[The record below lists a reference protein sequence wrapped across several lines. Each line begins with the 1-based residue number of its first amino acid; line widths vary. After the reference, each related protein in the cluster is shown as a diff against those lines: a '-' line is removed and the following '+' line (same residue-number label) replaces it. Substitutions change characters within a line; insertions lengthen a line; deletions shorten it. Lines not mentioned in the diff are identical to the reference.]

1 MPSIEWN
8 GAQIAEK
15 MREATLAGADETLE
29 AAAETARSDHN
40 WQSQTGTAEESIQA
54 QPASLSGAGVEG
66 QFGSYGPDAVYFIWL
81 ETGSSSISADDTLRR
96 AADSEFPKL
105 AERIA
110 SNFGG

>member
-1 MPSIEWN
+1 MPSLEWN
-8 GAQIAEK
+8 GTQVAER

-29 AAAETARSDHN
+29 AAAEAARSDHN

-54 QPASLSGAGVEG
+54 QPASLSGKGVEG
-66 QFGSYGPDAVYFIWL
+66 QFGSYGPDAVHMIFL
-81 ETGSSSISADDTLRR
+81 ETGTSSISADDTLRR

-110 SNFGG
+110 SHMGG